1 MVLHATALT
10 HGEGGGAFTKRD
22 FLLRKAAA
30 LAAALALAACS
41 HSGMHA
47 GSHPH
52 VLRIGYLND
61 PSSLNPLFAYAQIQI
76 DLADLYTET
85 LVGLNSKNE
94 LVPLLAQRVPTRE
107 NGDISADGTTITYHL
122 RHARFAD
129 GVPFTSADVLFTYR
143 AILDPRNPVTDPD
156 PYRRIASLTTPD
168 THTVL
173 IRLKE
178 RWAAA
183 TAELFA
189 QSDFAYGILPA
200 HAFGGNP
207 DNVARGSW
215 NDTPF
220 GTGPFRVT
228 HWERSTE
235 IALAPNPYAWRKPK
249 LSVLLVKIYPEDAA
263 RLIALRTGEIDVTD
277 VQGEQ
282 ALRAASLPGVRVAMT
297 PMNGE
302 FFLAFQTQRPNMNE
316 LPVRRAISE
325 SIDRNRILHDALFGL
340 NPSDTTEDP
349 AVLWSFN
356 SSIPAN
362 TRDMKV
368 AARDFDAAGWHL
380 QNGERMKNGKPLVVN
395 IAFESTRAYWRRIAV
410 LVQSDLRQAGVQTDL
425 HGYTVTTFMGG
436 SSSDVLHSGR
446 FDIALAGFDNGS
458 DPEQSE
464 QFTCGQRAPSGSDF
478 TRYCDAAYDAAYA
491 AQQNTLDR
499 SARLAAFL
507 RMQRLFHQAYTADF
521 LFTDVYRDAL
531 ADGVTGWAP
540 NMLFR
545 YSNAERWDVK

>member
-1 MVLHATALT
+1 M
-10 HGEGGGAFTKRD
+10 
-22 FLLRKAAA
+22 LRKTAA
-30 LAAALALAACS
+30 LGVAILLAACS
-41 HSGMHA
+41 HTGMHA

-61 PSSLNPLFAYAQIQI
+61 PSSLNPLFAYAQTQI

-94 LVPLLAQRVPTRE
+94 LVPLLAQRVPKRE

-129 GVPFTSADVLFTYR
+129 GAPFTSADVLFTYR

-156 PYRRIASLTTPD
+156 PYRRIASISAPD
-168 THTVL
+168 AHTVV
-173 IRLKE
+173 IHLKE

-228 HWERSTE
+228 HWKRGTE
-235 IALAPNPYAWRKPK
+235 IALVPNPYAWRKPK
-249 LSVLLVKIYPEDAA
+249 LTSLVLKIYPDDAA

-277 VQGEQ
+277 VEGEQ
-282 ALRAASLPGVRVAMT
+282 AVRAASLPGVRVVMT

-302 FFLAFQTQRPNMNE
+302 YFLAFQTQRPNMNQ
-316 LPVRRAISE
+316 LLVRRAISE
-325 SIDRNRILHDALFGL
+325 SVDRTRILHDALFGL

-349 AVLWSFN
+349 AVLWSFDA
-356 SSIPAN
+356 SIPAISRN
-362 TRDMKV
+362 PQA

-380 QNGERMKNGKPLVVN
+380 QNGVRMKNGNPLVVN
-395 IAFESTRAYWRRIAV
+395 IAFESTRAYWRRIAA
-410 LVQSDLRQAGVQTDL
+410 LVQNDLRQAGVQADL
-425 HGYTVTTFMGG
+425 HGYTVTVFMGG

-446 FDIALAGFDNGS
+446 FDIALTGFDNGS

-464 QFTCGQRAPSGSDF
+464 QFTCVQRSPAGSDF
-478 TRYCDAAYDAAYA
+478 VRFCDPAYDAAYA
-491 AQQNTLDR
+491 VQRSTLNR
-499 SARLAAFL
+499 AARRAAFFQ
-507 RMQRLFHQAYTADF
+507 MQRVLHRSYAADF
-521 LFTDVYRDAL
+521 IFTDVYHDAL

-545 YSNAERWDVK
+545 YSNAERWDVN